1 MAKYKEKPRYNVISM
16 RVNDKE
22 RKTLQAI
29 ASCNALS
36 ISAMMRQAMDRLT
49 VGHDGVGQTARR

>member
-29 ASCNALS
+29 ASCNSIS
-36 ISAMMRQAMDRLT
+36 ISAMMRQAMERFTVDRERAR
-49 VGHDGVGQTARR
+49 QTARR

>member
-22 RKTLQAI
+22 RKTLQAF

-36 ISAMMRQAMDRLT
+36 ISAMMRQAMERITGSNCDGLT
-49 VGHDGVGQTARR
+49 RSR